1 MVKHFVRGGVGCV
14 AVLIGM
20 CLGSALAEAHTL
32 AVWDRITGDVGT
44 AGPSGDVDHYDVYLC
59 LGSAC
64 ATNTFQKVATVPQVP
79 PPVAPATK
87 AEVQWAL
94 PVNTAGR
101 VKVRAVDKSG
111 NESPDSNTAEFDRN
125 PPPSPAVG
133 VR

>member
-1 MVKHFVRGGVGCV
+1 MTLGWIGK
-14 AVLIGM
+14 VL
-20 CLGSALAEAHTL
+20 CLVVVLTALTALTTEVQAHTL

-87 AEVQWAL
+87 AEVSWAL

-111 NESPDSNTAEFDRN
+111 NESPDSNVAEFDRN
-125 PPPSPAVG
+125 PPPAPAVG
-133 VR
+133 AR